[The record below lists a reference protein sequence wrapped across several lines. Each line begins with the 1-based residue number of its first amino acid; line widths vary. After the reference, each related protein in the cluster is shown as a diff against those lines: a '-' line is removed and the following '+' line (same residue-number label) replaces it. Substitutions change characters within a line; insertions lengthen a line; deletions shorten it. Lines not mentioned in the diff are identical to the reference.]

1 MLNEKDTSKL
11 IKSINSLL
19 VLLVGVVIVMVA
31 LVVYI
36 ALKPKANTGN
46 EELLATVS
54 PSQDELVG
62 VVVMESLDKSTDL
75 WKAPSDAE
83 LPGGKF
89 GEEIKYGRELIAHTA
104 EYFGPNGSV
113 KHLTNG
119 LNCQNCHLDAGTIPW
134 GNNYGSVASTY
145 PKLRGRSGKV
155 ESVFKRISDCFERS
169 LNGTAPDSNS
179 REMKAM
185 KAYMLWLGKDVPKGQ
200 KAKGSGI
207 FNLAFLNRP
216 INPENGKKIYEAKCQ
231 SCHQADGQGLPNAD
245 KTAYMYPPLWGDL
258 SYNSGAGLYRMSRF
272 AGYVK
277 ANMPLGA
284 SYSNPM
290 LTDEESWDVAGYV
303 NTQRRPDMDLSKDW
317 PDISKKSFDHPFGP
331 YTDPFLEEQH
341 KFGPF
346 QPIKDFTQKLKS
358 KD

>member
-36 ALKPKANTGN
+36 TLKPKGN
-46 EELLATVS
+46 EINEDLLVMETAAS
-54 PSQDELVG
+54 DESNAPIVL
-62 VVVMESLDKSTDL
+62 ESLDQSTDL
-75 WKAPSDAE
+75 WSAPNDSE
-83 LPGGKF
+83 LPDGKL
-89 GEEIKYGRELIAHTA
+89 GDEIKYGRELIAHTA

-119 LNCQNCHLDAGTIPW
+119 LNCQNCHLDAGTKPW

-207 FNLAFLNRP
+207 FNLAFLDRP
-216 INPENGKKIYEAKCQ
+216 INPENGKKVYEAKCQ
-231 SCHQADGQGLPNAD
+231 SCHQADGQGLPNAE

-258 SYNSGAGLYRMSRF
+258 SYNHGAGLYRMSRF

-290 LTDEESWDVAGYV
+290 LSDEESWDVAGYV
-303 NTQRRPDMDLSKDW
+303 NTQRRPGKDLSKDW

-331 YTDPFLEEQH
+331 YSDPFLEEQH

-346 QPIKDFTQKLKS
+346 QPIKDFYTELK
-358 KD
+358 K

>member
-36 ALKPKANTGN
+36 TLKPKGN
-46 EELLATVS
+46 EINEDLLVTETAAS
-54 PSQDELVG
+54 DESNAPIVL
-62 VVVMESLDKSTDL
+62 ESLDQSTDL
-75 WKAPSDAE
+75 WSAPNDSE
-83 LPGGKF
+83 LPDGKL
-89 GEEIKYGRELIAHTA
+89 GDEIKYGRELIAHTA

-119 LNCQNCHLDAGTIPW
+119 LNCQNCHLDAGTKPW

-207 FNLAFLNRP
+207 FNLAFLDRP
-216 INPENGKKIYEAKCQ
+216 INPENGKKVYEAKCQ
-231 SCHQADGQGLPNAD
+231 SCHQADGQGLPNAE

-258 SYNSGAGLYRMSRF
+258 SYNHGAGLYRMSRF

-290 LTDEESWDVAGYV
+290 LSDEESWDVAGYV
-303 NTQRRPDMDLSKDW
+303 NTQRRPGKDLSKDW

-331 YTDPFLEEQH
+331 YSDPFLEEQH

-346 QPIKDFTQKLKS
+346 QPIKDFYTELK
-358 KD
+358 K

>member
-36 ALKPKANTGN
+36 TLKPKGN
-46 EELLATVS
+46 EINEDLLVMETAAS
-54 PSQDELVG
+54 DESNAPIVL
-62 VVVMESLDKSTDL
+62 ESLDQSTDL
-75 WKAPSDAE
+75 WSAPNDSE
-83 LPGGKF
+83 LPDGKL
-89 GEEIKYGRELIAHTA
+89 GDEIKYGRELIAHTA

-119 LNCQNCHLDAGTIPW
+119 LNCQNCHLDAGTKPW

-207 FNLAFLNRP
+207 FNLAFLDRP
-216 INPENGKKIYEAKCQ
+216 INPENGKKVYEAKCQ
-231 SCHQADGQGLPNAD
+231 SCHQADGQGLPNAE

-258 SYNSGAGLYRMSRF
+258 SYNHGAGLYRMSRF

-290 LTDEESWDVAGYV
+290 LSDEESWDVAGYV
-303 NTQRRPDMDLSKDW
+303 NTQRRPDKDLSKDW

-331 YTDPFLEEQH
+331 YSDPFLEEQH

-346 QPIKDFTQKLKS
+346 QPIKDFYTELK
-358 KD
+358 K

>member
-290 LTDEESWDVAGYV
+290 LTEEESWDVAGYV